1 MDEIELLERRH
12 FEEWQAGFD
21 PPGLMMG
28 YALRRDDKL
37 ICLGGVWLWE
47 GMFWA
52 TFASKGS
59 PPHRVHRLAF
69 KVIEAARQAGVQTIW
84 AEEDTSIP
92 NAPKWLERFGFQKVG
107 ETEDLK
113 PVWRLD
119 LGRSRDDELVGRR
132 RNSDEG
138 LRPGERGAGGRAGG
152 EV

>member
-28 YALRRDDKL
+28 YAIRRDGKL
-37 ICLGGVWLWE
+37 ICLGGIWLWE
-47 GMFWA
+47 EMFWA
-52 TFASKGS
+52 TFASRGS

-69 KVIEAARQAGVQTIW
+69 KVVEAARQAGVQTIW

-92 NAPKWLERFGFQKVG
+92 NAAKWLERFGFQRVG

-119 LGRSRDDELVGRR
+119 LGRPSFYDPDGRR
-132 RNSDEG
+132 DGDER
-138 LRPGERGAGGRAGG
+138 LRQGARGAGGSEGG